1 MNICHSESQ
10 WVSILVIFVVLL
22 GIRIYYISQK
32 KSMHADEAISISISN
47 RNEYGFWSK
56 NYELY
61 HEYTAKELKNISLW
75 DNASV
80 KDALSDVYHMHQVNR
95 DAPHSNFYYSLF
107 RLWFTGVKTSNLN
120 YIYWRGC
127 LLNVVFFAISFFFM
141 ALLIRRFTDHWD
153 ILSLGLLIAFIN
165 PASLSLTVF
174 MRPYEL
180 QQTFVIILT
189 YFVTCCIQAKQ
200 AGETIETKK
209 TLAVGSVTLA
219 LTMLTAYIN
228 LILIGFY
235 GLFIIIYCIRKKDYR
250 LLGFFIMMFIAS
262 LIVAKLLYFDF
273 GNLGYR
279 EQDATNNLQS
289 SVFPANIV
297 AMKNAILE
305 LVFTNVFFGLF
316 CQLTVI
322 AIICTAIAKEA
333 KTHISPILPAIAV
346 INLIAFFVIMYL
358 VPIDMKFLRY
368 VAPLFSIFA
377 LGYISMGHW
386 GIPRFVLPATAVTLL
401 ILSLIQ
407 FNGKRSIVEHLD
419 DAYISVRFK
428 DLKDTNAPIFIR
440 GEMTWK
446 HAYLIPFLNDDSKII
461 FISDFSEIMEKYAN
475 KIPCIYIYQLEGAYG
490 DLEDEEQPFLEE
502 NKDLLIQRLSPIY
515 YHNIYM
521 MLPQKTSRRK

>member
-32 KSMHADEAISISISN
+32 KSMYVDEPLSISISN

-61 HEYTAKELKNISLW
+61 HEYTAKELKDISLW

-165 PASLSLTVF
+165 PVSLSLTVF

-219 LTMLTAYIN
+219 LTMLAAYIN

-368 VAPLFSIFA
+368 VAPLFPIFA
-377 LGYISMGHW
+377 LGYISMGNL

>member
-1 MNICHSESQ
+1 MTISSSKSQ
-10 WVSILVIFVVLL
+10 WISILVIFAVLL
-22 GIRIYYISQK
+22 GIRIYYIGQK
-32 KSMHADEAISISISN
+32 KSMYVDEPLSISISN

-56 NYELY
+56 NYELN
-61 HEYTAKELKNISLW
+61 HEYTAKELKDISLW

-141 ALLIRRFTDHWD
+141 ALLIRRFTDHWSL
-153 ILSLGLLIAFIN
+153 LSLGLLIAFIN

-200 AGETIETKK
+200 AGETIETKN

-219 LTMLTAYIN
+219 LTMLAAYIN

-250 LLGFFIMMFIAS
+250 LLGFFIMMFIAA

-279 EQDATNNLQS
+279 EQDATHNLQF
-289 SVFPANIV
+289 SVFLANII
-297 AMKNAILE
+297 AMKNAILK
-305 LVFTNVFFGLF
+305 LFFSNIFFGLF
-316 CQLTVI
+316 CLLTVI
-322 AIICTAIAKEA
+322 ATICTAFVKKAKA
-333 KTHISPILPAIAV
+333 HIYPILPAIAV
-346 INLIAFFVIMYL
+346 INLIVFFVIMYL
-358 VPIDMKFLRY
+358 IPVDMKFLRY
-368 VAPLFSIFA
+368 VAPIFPIFA
-377 LGYISMGHW
+377 LSYISIGNRR
-386 GIPRFVLPATAVTLL
+386 IPKFVLPTIAALLL
-401 ILSLIQ
+401 IFSLIQ

-419 DAYISVRFK
+419 DSYIHLYRELQNTDS
-428 DLKDTNAPIFIR
+428 PIFLR
-440 GEMTWK
+440 GNTMWK
-446 HAYLIPFLNDDSKII
+446 FACVIPYLNDDSKII
-461 FISDFSEIMEKYAN
+461 FVSNFSEIPEKYTD
-475 KIPCIYIYQLEGAYG
+475 KMPCIYIDQQGNDFGYYF
-490 DLEDEEQPFLEE
+490 EDKNLF
-502 NKDLLIQRLSPIY
+502 IQRLNSIMYHDIY
-515 YHNIYM
+515 RI
-521 MLPQKTSRRK
+521 TR

>member
-1 MNICHSESQ
+1 MTICHSKSQ
-10 WVSILVIFVVLL
+10 WISILVIFVVLL
-22 GIRIYYISQK
+22 GIRIYYIGQK

-56 NYELY
+56 NYELN
-61 HEYTAKELKNISLW
+61 HEYTAKELKDISLW

-141 ALLIRRFTDHWD
+141 ALLIRRFTDHWVL
-153 ILSLGLLIAFIN
+153 LSLGLLIAFIN

-219 LTMLTAYIN
+219 LTMLAAYIN

-250 LLGFFIMMFIAS
+250 LLGFFIMMFIAA

-289 SVFPANIV
+289 SVFLANIV
-297 AMKNAILE
+297 AMKNAILK
-305 LVFTNVFFGLF
+305 LTFTNVFFGLF

-322 AIICTAIAKEA
+322 AIICTAFAKET
-333 KTHISPILPAIAV
+333 KEHISPILPVIAV
-346 INLIAFFVIMYL
+346 INLITFFVIMYL

-368 VAPLFSIFA
+368 VAPLFPIFA
-377 LGYISMGHW
+377 LGYISMGDL
-386 GIPRFVLPATAVTLL
+386 GIPKLVLPATAVTLL
-401 ILSLIQ
+401 VLSLIQ

-419 DAYISVRFK
+419 DAYISVLFK
-428 DLKDTNAPIFIR
+428 DIKDTNAPIFIK

-461 FISDFSEIMEKYAN
+461 FISNFSEIPERYAEKM
-475 KIPCIYIYQLEGAYG
+475 PCVYVNEIEGDFENSIDV
-490 DLEDEEQPFLEE
+490 DLESYTEKLYV
-502 NKDLLIQRLSPIY
+502 QRLTPVH
-515 YHNIYM
+515 YHNIHM
-521 MLPQKTSRRK
+521 INHK